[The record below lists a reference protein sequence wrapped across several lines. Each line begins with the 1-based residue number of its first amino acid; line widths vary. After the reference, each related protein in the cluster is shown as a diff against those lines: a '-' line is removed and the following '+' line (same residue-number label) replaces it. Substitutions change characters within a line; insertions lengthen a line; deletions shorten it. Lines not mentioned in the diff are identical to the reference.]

1 MRTMVCLEVLDEH
14 GLIQVEQTTDHLR
27 IDLCRVEGKVDRVD
41 CYHGS
46 DRDYIRV
53 IDYKTGGRDDETPEQ
68 LDEKHRLQASCYAY
82 ALMRAGYESVEA
94 HFLRIERPGTDNPRD
109 PQIVPYH
116 FEKTD
121 LPALEALIIAKQREA
136 SV

>member
-1 MRTMVCLEVLDEH
+1 MPFTVAIGDFFLEGEID
-14 GLIQVEQTTDHLR
+14 GLADNGGGAAFL
-27 IDLCRVEGKVDRVD
+27 
-41 CYHGS
+41 
-46 DRDYIRV
+46 

-82 ALMRAGYESVEA
+82 ALMRAGYHSVEA
-94 HFLRIERPGTDNPRD
+94 HFLRIEHAAADNSRD